1 MSPKV
6 VTVDCKN
13 RIVFQHT
20 GDFDS
25 KKLLILYATN
35 PRFRYFINSG
45 HYMLVQGK
53 VVPNSPN
60 FITFRD
66 GHTGL
71 YGTVA
76 ASDPAFCRHYMAAV
90 SDRRFSPFRANRPF
104 LKSIYSTHQFRS
116 HINRPSHQF
125 QRREFFEDKLGNG
138 KVITSFKEV
147 TCDNI
152 ANIVGKDLGP
162 GEDFSCA
169 LKRFMRESQVTT
181 ERLSEFTGLSS
192 KTIQRMRVP
201 GYHAELPHI
210 IALCVGLHLDPYN
223 GMYLV
228 HLSGY
233 ELTNSF
239 RDKVYRFILSFAYQN
254 TVYDCNLMLI
264 RLGLP
269 PLTRL
274 R

>member
-25 KKLLILYATN
+25 KKLLVLYATN
-35 PRFRYFINSG
+35 PRFRYFINSSN
-45 HYMLVQGK
+45 YMLVQGK
-53 VVPNSPN
+53 VVPNSPD

-66 GHTGL
+66 GHAGL

-90 SDRRFSPFRANRPF
+90 SDRRFSPFRANRRS
-104 LKSIYSTHQFRS
+104 LKSIHSGHQFRS
-116 HINRPSHQF
+116 HLYKPSHRF
-125 QRREFFEDKLGNG
+125 QRRTFIEDKLGNR
-138 KVITSFKEV
+138 KIITSFKDV

-152 ANIVGKDLGP
+152 AYIVGMGAGP
-162 GEDFSCA
+162 GEDFSRA
-169 LKRFMRESQVTT
+169 FIRFMSESKVTI
-181 ERLSEFTGLSS
+181 EQLAESTGLSS

-210 IALCVGLHLDPYN
+210 IAVCVGLNLDPYN
-223 GMYLV
+223 GIYLV

-239 RDKVYRFILSFAYQN
+239 RDKVYRFILSLAYQN

-264 RLGLP
+264 RLGLQ
-269 PLTRL
+269 PLTKL
-274 R
+274 Q